1 MAKDRGRDR
10 DREVEE
16 VDNEIKGRP
25 ITGTRDALHRSSKD
39 PVRFLRSQSLHN
51 RKKDRGRLQENI
63 QTSYTIFKE
72 TMKN

>member
-25 ITGTRDALHRSSKD
+25 ITGARDALHRSSKD
-39 PVRFLRSQSLHN
+39 PVRFFRSQSLN
-51 RKKDRGRLQENI
+51 NSMEERKRVQEDL
-63 QTSYTIFKE
+63 QTS
-72 TMKN
+72 